1 MDQAEKWCVSFP
13 PTFFWLELSYMT
25 TLNYKK
31 SWEMWAICVL
41 KMKRS
46 WVLSVISLKPEHGE
60 KQKCSYVQVSEGK
73 HFRQ

>member
-1 MDQAEKWCVSFP
+1 
-13 PTFFWLELSYMT
+13 MT